1 MNATAGHAPLTD
13 TRRSPHA
20 ILSGVGLTDVKWT
33 SGFWADRFRHTADVS
48 VPTMGTL
55 FQETERVKYLGN
67 FEVAAGLVEGRYR
80 GPTWND
86 GDYYKWLEAV
96 AAVYAIHHDPKL
108 DRLMDESIAL
118 IARVQSPEGYI
129 HTRVLIGEKT
139 ENPPKRFAEPLHFE
153 MYNMGHLL
161 TAACVH
167 HRATGK
173 SNFLEVAIKVADF
186 LDKHYANPTSEHARH
201 GVCPSH
207 LMGLVE
213 LYRTTRDAK
222 HLRTA
227 ERLVEMR
234 ERVVKGDDDNQD
246 RIPIRQHTTA
256 HGHAV
261 RATYLY
267 AGVADIVAEN
277 GDQTLLKPLMLVWD
291 DLVRTKLYITGGC
304 GALFDGASPDASED
318 QANITRVHQAFGR
331 SYQLPMASAHNE
343 TCAAVGNAMWNWR
356 MLLLT
361 GDPKFA
367 DLLEW
372 TLLNSVLVGVNLEGD
387 KYFYT
392 NALRRTADEPLKLRM
407 HRERQAFFSWFCC
420 PPNAVRML
428 AESTSYAYAM
438 AKDSVT
444 TVVYGSNEL
453 ATTLDNGTVIR
464 LTQATDYPWDGRV
477 TITVNESTGPAWTL
491 RVRVPGW
498 AKSAKVL
505 INGKEVGTA
514 ATPGTFI
521 ELIRDWSAGDVVT
534 LDLPM
539 PVRFV
544 EANQHVEEARNH
556 VAVTRG
562 PVVYCLESPDLP
574 AGVKL
579 PDVAVPLTADLSPAT
594 GSGELAGIGVLSGS
608 LISRAEKPWTN
619 ELYREAEPTP
629 ATPVDVRLIPYF
641 AWGNRG
647 KTEMSVWLP
656 RAG

>member
-20 ILSGVGLTDVKWT
+20 RLSGVGMTDVRWT
-33 SGFWADRFRHTADVS
+33 HGFWADRYRHTADVS

-55 FQETERVKYLGN
+55 FQETERVKYRGN

-96 AAVYAIHHDPKL
+96 ASVFAVTRDEKL
-108 DRLMDESIAL
+108 NAMMDDSIAL
-118 IARVQSPEGYI
+118 IAKVQSPEGYI
-129 HTRVLIGEKT
+129 HTRVLIGEKS
-139 ENPPKRFAEPLHFE
+139 ESPPKRFAEPLHFE

-173 SNFLEVAIKVADF
+173 TNFLDIAVKVADF
-186 LDKHYANPTSEHARH
+186 LDRHYAEPTSEHARH

-213 LYRTTRDAK
+213 LYRTTGDKK
-222 HLRTA
+222 HLHTA
-227 ERLVEMR
+227 ERLIEMR
-234 ERVVKGDDDNQD
+234 EKVVKGDDDNQD

-267 AGVADIVAEN
+267 AGTADIVAES
-277 GDQTLLKPLMLVWD
+277 GDDTLLKPLTLVWD

-331 SYQLPMASAHNE
+331 SYQLPMSTAHNE

-356 MLLLT
+356 MFLLT
-361 GDPKFA
+361 GDAKYA

-392 NALRRTADEPLKLRM
+392 NALRRTADEPIKLRM

-428 AESTSYAYAM
+428 AQSTSYAYANG
-438 AKDSVT
+438 KDSIT
-444 TVVYGSNEL
+444 TVVYGGNEL
-453 ATTLDNGTVIR
+453 STTLDNGASVR
-464 LTQATDYPWDGRV
+464 LTQITEYPWDGKITLRV
-477 TITVNESTGPAWTL
+477 EQSTGPEWTL
-491 RVRVPGW
+491 RLRVPGW
-498 AKSAKVL
+498 AK
-505 INGKEVGTA
+505 A
-514 ATPGTFI
+514 ATLSLNGNDTGIAAVAGTFI
-521 ELIRDWSAGDVVT
+521 ELKRPWASGDVVT
-534 LDLPM
+534 LHLPM

-556 VAVTRG
+556 VAVVRG

-579 PDVAVPLTADLSPAT
+579 PNVAVPLTAKLSP
-594 GSGELAGIGVLSGS
+594 GKGEGELAGIGTLSGT
-608 LISRAEKPWTN
+608 LIERPEKPWTN
-619 ELYREAEPTP
+619 DLYRDAEPAP
-629 ATPVDVRLIPYF
+629 ARPVDVRLIPYF

-647 KTEMSVWLP
+647 TTEMSVWLP
-656 RAG
+656 RIG